1 MGYHDIL
8 VEPVEYVESGNI
20 GNTME
25 AEHDSIGILHAT
37 TWLQLVDQM
46 VNHPIPQKTEVL
58 YFLIFIHLKMTLEEL
73 VQQLE
78 TVFASIRS
86 AYSDLVVSN
95 TLSTIMVQQR

>member
-1 MGYHDIL
+1 MFNIGCHDIL
-8 VEPVEYVESGNI
+8 VGSVESGNI

-46 VNHPIPQKTEVL
+46 VNHRIPEKTEAL

-78 TVFASIRS
+78 AVFASIRS